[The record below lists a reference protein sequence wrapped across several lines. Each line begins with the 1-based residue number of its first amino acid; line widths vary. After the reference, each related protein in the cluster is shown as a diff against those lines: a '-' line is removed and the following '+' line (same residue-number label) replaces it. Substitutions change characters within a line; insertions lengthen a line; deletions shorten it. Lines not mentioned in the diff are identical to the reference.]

1 MKIEIKTGGI
11 EEVVA
16 ISRQIPEFDNPH
28 QAEEYRQRL
37 AGKKYLM
44 LIAYMDRHAAG
55 FKVGYDKE
63 NDGYFYSWMGGVL
76 PAYRQAGV
84 ARELSK
90 VQEAWAKQEG
100 YTGIRFKTRNK
111 HKAMLMFGIKN
122 GFGIIAVEPR
132 ATIEEYRI
140 LLEKNL

>member
-1 MKIEIKTGGI
+1 MKIEIKRGSI

-28 QAEEYRQRL
+28 GGRGIQKRL

-44 LIAYMDRHAAG
+44 LIAYIDSHAVG

-63 NDGYFYSWMGGVL
+63 NNGSFYSWMGGVL

-84 ARELSK
+84 ARELSRYRK
-90 VQEAWAKQEG
+90 PGQRRKDLPESGLKPE
-100 YTGIRFKTRNK
+100 TGIK
-111 HKAMLMFGIKN
+111 HMLLFAIKN
-122 GFGIIAVEPR
+122 GFAIMAVEPR
-132 ATIEEYRI
+132 ETSGRI
-140 LLEKNL
+140 